1 MVYASITF
9 TEATPAEGVAEK
21 EDTTLTTARNDY
33 PETAYGTNVTDYRVL
48 QSAPDYSVA
57 QEIVDRLS
65 DRGFPVERVRIVGS
79 GLRSIEQV
87 TGRMTT
93 GKAAGRGALAGLWF
107 GLLLAIL
114 FLILAPLASFLWILV
129 WSLGFGA
136 LWGALFGAIGHAS
149 TGGRRDFSSVQ
160 TMEADSYDVLVEST
174 HLDEAVRLIGGPAP
188 RTDLQR

>member
-1 MVYASITF
+1 M
-9 TEATPAEGVAEK
+9 
-21 EDTTLTTARNDY
+21 EDDTLTTASNDDSG
-33 PETAYGTNVTDYRVL
+33 TMYGTNSMDYRVL
-48 QSAPDYSVA
+48 QSVSNYSVA
-57 QEIVDRLS
+57 QETVDRLS

-174 HLDEAVRLIGGPAP
+174 HLDDAVQLISSADT
-188 RTDLQR
+188 R

>member
-1 MVYASITF
+1 M
-9 TEATPAEGVAEK
+9 
-21 EDTTLTTARNDY
+21 EDTLTSASDDFST
-33 PETAYGTNVTDYRVL
+33 PEYGTHLTDYRVL
-48 QSAPDYSVA
+48 RSVRDYSVA

-114 FLILAPLASFLWILV
+114 FLILAPLASFLWILI

-136 LWGALFGAIGHAS
+136 LWGAIFGGIGHAS

-174 HLDEAVRLIGGPAP
+174 HLDEAVRAIDGRAP
-188 RTDLQR
+188 QADLQR